1 MTDKQN
7 KRKQAKTEATETV
20 RKVEREQHS
29 ERFGGGREA
38 MLKERTGNKAR
49 LQAIVDDILEHWDGG
64 PIALFT
70 TVDTDGEGSV
80 HSRAIVGGVGS
91 VFETRKLIENIV
103 EELQNLVEQ
112 VTD

>member
-7 KRKQAKTEATETV
+7 KRKQAKAEATETI
-20 RKVEREQHS
+20 RKVERTQQS
-29 ERFGGGREA
+29 ERFGSGREA
-38 MLKERTGNKAR
+38 MLQARTANKAK
-49 LQAIVDDILEHWDGG
+49 LQLAIDNILEHWDGG

-80 HSRAIVGGVGS
+80 TSRAAVGGVGS
-91 VFETRKLIENIV
+91 VFESRKLIENIV
-103 EELQNLVEQ
+103 EELQTLVEQ